1 MSKVIMIKL
10 SLKQKII
17 QGAFMGVTYAFIMFL
32 FDLGMGE
39 KFSLLRYVI
48 HVIFFGGI
56 MGILLPYVTD
66 RQIKKTLDKIT
77 IEVSEDEQVQ
87 LEDGATLKTKRI
99 SDGGKL
105 ILTDK
110 RLAFSPRKSVLIE
123 IPLSEITEVE
133 KKKTLG
139 FVNNT
144 FVVKTNSEDYN
155 FFVSENVRD
164 VWVSS
169 INNLLN

>member
-1 MSKVIMIKL
+1 
-10 SLKQKII
+10 
-17 QGAFMGVTYAFIMFL
+17 MGVTYAFIMFL

-39 KFSLLRYVI
+39 KISFLKYVI
-48 HVIFFGGI
+48 HVVFFGGI
-56 MGILLPYVTD
+56 MGLILPYITE
-66 RQIKKTLDKIT
+66 RQIKKTLDKTI

-87 LEDGATLKTKRI
+87 MENGATLKTKRI

-110 RLAFSPRKSVLIE
+110 RLAFSSRKSMLVE

-139 FVNNT
+139 FVNNA

-155 FFVSENVRD
+155 FFVYENERD

-169 INNLLN
+169 INNY